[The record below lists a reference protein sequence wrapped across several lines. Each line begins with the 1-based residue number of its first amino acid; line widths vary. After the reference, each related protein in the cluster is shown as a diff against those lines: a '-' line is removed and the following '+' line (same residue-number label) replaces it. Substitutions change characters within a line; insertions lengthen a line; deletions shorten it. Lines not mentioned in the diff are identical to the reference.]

1 MDNQAPLSPA
11 DVRRRPTATLEQL
24 LRDFDAPRVIDYLCA
39 SAPPPSLPAKSPFV
53 AHWSLCPMVSFISGF
68 KLSTADERDRVFRY

>member
-1 MDNQAPLSPA
+1 MDHAAPLSPA

-39 SAPPPSLPAKSPFV
+39 SAPSRPAPPRSPALAVLAP
-53 AHWSLCPMVSFISGF
+53 ACPRHPATRAFC
-68 KLSTADERDRVFRY
+68 T